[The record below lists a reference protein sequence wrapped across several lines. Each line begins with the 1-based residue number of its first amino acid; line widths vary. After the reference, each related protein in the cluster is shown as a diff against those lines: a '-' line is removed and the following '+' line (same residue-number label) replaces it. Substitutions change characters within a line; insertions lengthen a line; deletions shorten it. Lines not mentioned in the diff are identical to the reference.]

1 MNILDNPTPNLFFT
15 GKGGVGKTSISCAV
29 AIALADKGKSVLLVS
44 TDPASNLDEVFDARL
59 GNKPQAIDGVSGL
72 AAMNVDP
79 EAAAA
84 EYRERVV
91 GPFRGVLPDAAIASM
106 EEQLAGACTV
116 EIAAFDEFAK
126 LIGNP
131 ELTADFEHV
140 VFDTAPTGHTLRLL
154 TLPTAWTGFIET
166 NTAGTSCLGPLQ
178 GMVEQRDLYAAA
190 VEAIANAGSTT
201 LALVSRPDRGALD
214 EAARTSEELSELG
227 VNNQTLILNGVF
239 EASDKSD
246 AIAVAMER
254 RGREAMDA
262 VPASLQTLPRN
273 TITLKSGQLIGMDAL
288 RGLLSEA
295 DLPALKPKT
304 SRRELPPGLE
314 TLIEDIASKDHGLVM
329 TMGKGGVGKTTVAA
343 HIAVELARRGL
354 AVHLS
359 TTDPAA
365 HVKLAVGEV
374 PANLEIGEISPEVEV
389 ERYRAEVLATTG
401 AKLDANGRAL
411 LEEDLSS
418 PCTEEIA
425 VFQAFA
431 RTVQAATDHIVVLD
445 TAPTGHTILLLDA
458 AQSYHREVN
467 RQAKAVPD
475 AVLQLLPRLRDPEFT
490 RVILCTLAEATPV
503 HEAAA
508 LQDDLRRASI
518 EPFAWVINQ
527 SLAPLEIRDPVLVA
541 RKGQEQRYIDEV
553 TRETAGRAVIVPWL
567 DDVATESGALLGR
580 ILHEDLEFLGG
591 AGKADVRSC
600 AADMRA
606 K

>member
-1 MNILDNPTPNLFFT
+1 MNILDNPTSNIFFT

-29 AIALADKGKSVLLVS
+29 AVALADRGKSVLLVS
-44 TDPASNLDEVFDARL
+44 TDPASNLDEVFVARL
-59 GNKPQAIDGVSGL
+59 GSKPQPIDGVSGL

-91 GPFRGVLPDAAIASM
+91 GPYRGVLPDVAIASM

-126 LIGNP
+126 LIGSP
-131 ELTADFEHV
+131 QLTADFEHV

-178 GMVEQRDLYAAA
+178 GMVEQRELYAGA
-190 VEAIANAGSTT
+190 VKAIADAKSTT
-201 LALVSRPDRGALD
+201 LALVSRPDHGALD
-214 EAARTSEELSELG
+214 EAARTSRELSELG
-227 VNNQTLILNGVF
+227 VNNQTLIVNGVF

-246 AIAVAMER
+246 AIALAMEH
-254 RGREAMDA
+254 RGREALDA
-262 VPASLQTLPRN
+262 MPAPLQPLSRN
-273 TITLKSGQLIGMDAL
+273 TITLKSGQLIGVDAL
-288 RGLLSEA
+288 RGLLSEV

-304 SRRELPPGLE
+304 SQRELPPGLE
-314 TLIEDIASKDHGLVM
+314 TLIDDIAAKDHGLVM

-354 AVHLS
+354 AVHLT

-365 HVKLAVGEV
+365 HVKLAVGDV
-374 PANLEIGEISPEVEV
+374 PANLQIGEINPEVEV

-401 AKLDANGRAL
+401 ANLDANGRAL

-431 RTVQAATDHIVVLD
+431 RTVQSATDHVVVLD

-458 AQSYHREVN
+458 AQSYHREVS
-467 RQAKAVPD
+467 RQARAVPE
-475 AVLQLLPRLRDPEFT
+475 AVLQLLSRLRDRGFT

-508 LQDDLRRASI
+508 LQEDLRRADI
-518 EPFAWVINQ
+518 EPCAWVINQ
-527 SLAPLEIRDPVLVA
+527 SLAPLDIRDSVLVA

-553 TRETAGRAVIVPWL
+553 VREHAGRAVIVPWL

-580 ILHEDLEFLGG
+580 Q
-591 AGKADVRSC
+591 ST
-600 AADMRA
+600 AA
-606 K
+606 